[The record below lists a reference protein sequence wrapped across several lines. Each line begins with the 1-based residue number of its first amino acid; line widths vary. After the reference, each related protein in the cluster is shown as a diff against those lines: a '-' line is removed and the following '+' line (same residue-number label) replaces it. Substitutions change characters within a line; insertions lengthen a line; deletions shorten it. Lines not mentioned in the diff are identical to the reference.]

1 MARTRTRNEITIC
14 LALVSIAALT
24 VQARRAASDV
34 TVIRSESFSSV
45 SPQVPIRPSYRVESC
60 IVSKSIRPAI
70 PLAELA
76 AWSRVADGQPCG
88 TADVVRCEA
97 GILIA
102 VTRSGWIRW
111 DTCDGM
117 TVDTFV
123 TAPNADQST
132 STATEVM
139 SF

>member
-1 MARTRTRNEITIC
+1 VARTRTRNEITIC

-24 VQARRAASDV
+24 VQARRAASDIK
-34 TVIRSESFSSV
+34 VIQSDSYSSV
-45 SPQVPIRPSYRVESC
+45 SPQVPARPSYRVESC
-60 IVSKSIRPAI
+60 IIPKSIRPAI

-123 TAPNADQST
+123 TAPNGDKST
-132 STATEVM
+132 SPVTGVI